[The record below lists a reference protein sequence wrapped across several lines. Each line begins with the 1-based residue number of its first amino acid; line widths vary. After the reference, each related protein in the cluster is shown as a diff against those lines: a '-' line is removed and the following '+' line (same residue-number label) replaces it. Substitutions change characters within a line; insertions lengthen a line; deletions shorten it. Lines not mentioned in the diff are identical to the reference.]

1 MESVTIGKSV
11 SELHEL
17 LLHKDIS
24 STELTKAYI
33 DRIKSVDPTLQA
45 YLTVL
50 EDEAMAQAA
59 KVDEKISQ
67 GQALKPLEGIPMALK
82 DNMCTEGIRTSCA
95 SKMLDNFYPPYNAT
109 VTERLRA
116 AGTILLGKLNMDEF
130 AMGSS
135 TENSYFAKTRNPW
148 NLECVPGGSSGG
160 SAVAVAGDEAA
171 FTLGSDTG
179 GSIRQPAAFCGVVG
193 MKPTYGAVSRL
204 GLIAFASSLDQIG
217 PFTKTVRDNALVM
230 NAIAGHDPLD
240 STSVPIEAPDYTK
253 FLVNDIKG
261 LKIGIP
267 REYFGAGID
276 PEVAKGIQAGIQTLI
291 DLGAEVAE
299 CSLPHTEYAIP
310 AYYLIATAE
319 ASSNLA
325 RYDGVRYGY
334 RADADDVLGMFKKTR
349 AEGFGQEVKR
359 RIMLGTYALSSG
371 YYDAYY
377 LKAQKVR
384 TLIKQDFDK
393 AFEKFDVLL
402 SPTAPTSAFKFGEK
416 SADPLA
422 MYLSDITTVPINL
435 AGIPAISIPAGFV
448 NGLPIGMQLMGKAFG
463 EGSLYRVAY
472 TFEQNTNY
480 HTLKPNLSRE
490 VLTGGSR

>member
-1 MESVTIGKSV
+1 
-11 SELHEL
+11 
-17 LLHKDIS
+17 
-24 STELTKAYI
+24 
-33 DRIKSVDPTLQA
+33 
-45 YLTVL
+45 
-50 EDEAMAQAA
+50 
-59 KVDEKISQ
+59 
-67 GQALKPLEGIPMALK
+67 
-82 DNMCTEGIRTSCA
+82 
-95 SKMLDNFYPPYNAT
+95 
-109 VTERLRA
+109 
-116 AGTILLGKLNMDEF
+116 
-130 AMGSS
+130 
-135 TENSYFAKTRNPW
+135 
-148 NLECVPGGSSGG
+148 
-160 SAVAVAGDEAA
+160 
-171 FTLGSDTG
+171 
-179 GSIRQPAAFCGVVG
+179 
-193 MKPTYGAVSRL
+193 MKPTYGAVSRY

-217 PFTKTVRDNALVM
+217 PLTKTVRDNALIL
-230 NAIAGHDPLD
+230 NAIAGYDPMD
-240 STSVPIEAPDYTK
+240 STSVAYEKPDYTK

-261 LKIGIP
+261 LRIGIP
-267 REYFGAGID
+267 REYYGEGID

-291 DLGAEVAE
+291 DLGAEVSE

-334 RADADDVLGMFKKTR
+334 RAEAEDVLGMFKKTR

-402 SPTAPTSAFKFGEK
+402 SPTAPTPAFKFGEK
-416 SADPLA
+416 SANPLA

-448 NGLPIGMQLMGKAFG
+448 KGMPIGMQFMGKAFD
-463 EGSLYRVAY
+463 EGTLYRAAY

-480 HTLKPNLSRE
+480 HTLKPSLSGE
-490 VLTGGSR
+490 VLARGSR